1 MRDADAQLQLARDA
15 LRLSPSAC
23 SCLQLLRGRPW
34 ARHRVPISA
43 GRSSMTQL
51 AADETVVDAPVIG
64 GGGSPAQ
71 ASQTEPVAPKRASA
85 ARYLWAALIA
95 RIYEV
100 FPLLCPQCGGQMNL
114 IAFITDGPEVRKIL
128 KHIGVEP
135 EAPRFFK
142 TYCAGTR
149 PAAVGGL

>member
-1 MRDADAQLQLARDA
+1 
-15 LRLSPSAC
+15 
-23 SCLQLLRGRPW
+23 
-34 ARHRVPISA
+34 
-43 GRSSMTQL
+43 MTQL

-71 ASQTEPVAPKRASA
+71 ASQTEPVAPERASA
-85 ARYLWAALIA
+85 ARYLWAALMA

-114 IAFITDGPEVRKIL
+114 IAFITDGPEVRKTL
-128 KHIGVEP
+128 THIGAEP
-135 EAPRFFK
+135 EAPRLFK